1 MDETGDLE
9 TTATE
14 MADGLPVFLLSRSLA
29 EEGLAL
35 IEQIRWEA
43 KILDIEVQRSS
54 SLEAS
59 NSADAAAKLK
69 SWAASQEEKFEQFR
83 DQWMRSVPLHSLIDS
98 ILVSRPWN

>member
-1 MDETGDLE
+1 
-9 TTATE
+9 TASR
-14 MADGLPVFLLSRSLA
+14 MADELPVYLLSRSLA

-54 SLEAS
+54 SVDAS
-59 NSADAAAKLK
+59 NLADAATKLK

-83 DQWMRSVPLHSLIDS
+83 DQSNRLIQIIMKFAEGGEEIGKLLDR
-98 ILVSRPWN
+98 LQKK